1 MLVVSIWIERQYE
14 VQATHVFEEVPQ
26 DRAAITTIM
35 ALKTLAK
42 HVETQLGERA
52 VCVVFEH
59 DLERCWPRKEMTQA
73 KRQRE
78 IQSFAVSQG
87 WTAAIVEVGF
97 GMRAVF
103 RRMEAS

>member
-59 DLERCWPRKEMTQA
+59 GGRIRHEGSIPKDGSLLSAPPTASASLEPLYLLRCLCCG
-73 KRQRE
+73 
-78 IQSFAVSQG
+78 SH
-87 WTAAIVEVGF
+87 
-97 GMRAVF
+97 
-103 RRMEAS
+103 